1 MDGLAKRMAPQ
12 MPELA
17 IPQDGGV
24 GTQPY
29 QPSQLTVNDVA
40 AMIMA
45 GEEPDD
51 LLEDG
56 IPMGMIQAAMDMIM
70 RQMAPSPEQSGLASS
85 SLNEQY

>member
-1 MDGLAKRMAPQ
+1 MDGLAQRMAPQ

-17 IPQDGGV
+17 SP
-24 GTQPY
+24 
-29 QPSQLTVNDVA
+29 QPSQLTVKDVA

-56 IPMGMIQAAMDMIM
+56 VPMGMIQAAMDMIM

-85 SLNEQY
+85 SLSEY